1 MADPDACML
10 SNLSASWEEE
20 YLAGTKNKNNCSGFV
35 KSVATKLGVPIPAT
49 ANADGITDFV
59 SRNWKEVESG
69 QEAALKAEMGM
80 FVLAV
85 LKGAD
90 HSPAR
95 TSGHVA
101 VVVRGKLYKNKYP
114 VVWGGST
121 GGAQSQGDKTVGE
134 VWNRAD
140 RDNVAYYA
148 YSGAVCGK
156 K

>member
-1 MADPDACML
+1 MAEPDACIL
-10 SNLSASWEEE
+10 TNLSASWEEE
-20 YLAGTKNKNNCSGFV
+20 FLVGTKNKNNCSGFV
-35 KSVATKLGVPIPAT
+35 KSVAAKLGVPIPAT
-49 ANADGITDFV
+49 ANADGITAHV
-59 SRNWKEVESG
+59 SQNWKKIDSG
-69 QEAALKAEMGM
+69 QAAALQAEMGV

-90 HSPAR
+90 HNPAR

-101 VVVRGKLYKNKYP
+101 VVVRGKLYKNQYP

-121 GGAQSQGDKTVGE
+121 GGAQSQGEKTVGE

-148 YSGAVCGK
+148 YAGTVCGK
-156 K
+156 P